1 MFVHI
6 VSLCTSGVRITR
18 NISEHSVNEKVN
30 VAYALNSRIVNIKM
44 LQI

>member
-18 NISEHSVNEKVN
+18 NISEHSVNVN